1 MALAIAIA
9 AAAVAAAEAVVVVA
23 AEVEVLVVV
32 VLEKEIVS
40 RRVQVTLSDHYM
52 FKPEILSPIPPTPK
66 LKSGSLNPINPQP
79 KTKREPVEYPFKA
92 PYGIPSRGP
101 GS

>member
-1 MALAIAIA
+1 MALVVAL
-9 AAAVAAAEAVVVVA
+9 AAVAAAEAVVAA
-23 AEVEVLVVV
+23 AEMEVLVVV

-66 LKSGSLNPINPQP
+66 LKSESLDPINPQP

>member
-1 MALAIAIA
+1 MALVVAL
-9 AAAVAAAEAVVVVA
+9 AAVAAAEAVVAA

-66 LKSGSLNPINPQP
+66 LKSESLNPQP
-79 KTKREPVEYPFKA
+79 PNLGPM
-92 PYGIPSRGP
+92 ISRYISLQTQIMQSPTACGR
-101 GS
+101 